1 MRTWFPSGLQNLSHT
16 AKGIRKN
23 FTDTISEVEVSKI
36 PQGMRGTSSEAIVNA
51 KRWPTCL
58 SDLDSGRRVMASN
71 NPSCSLTLF
80 CWILGVSDHPFP
92 VDIEDSR
99 TVGHLKEAI
108 VKKKPA
114 AFANVDPDQL
124 TLWQV
129 HGFFLSLLT

>member
-1 MRTWFPSGLQNLSHT
+1 LTLS
-16 AKGIRKN
+16 AG
-23 FTDTISEVEVSKI
+23 
-36 PQGMRGTSSEAIVNA
+36 QL
-51 KRWPTCL
+51 TCL

-71 NPSCSLTLF
+71 DPPRPLTLF

-108 VKKKPA
+108 VKKKPT

-124 TLWQV
+124 TLWKV
-129 HGFFLSLLT
+129 RGFSLSIDLADYSTL